1 MSDITPSDKARAD
14 RLARSMQSLTDDAMR
29 PIERFIAAM
38 QPQPEL
44 AALLWELLAR
54 KALAKIKEIRN

>member
-14 RLARSMQSLTDDAMR
+14 RLARSMQSLTDAAIVEIADYLDAMQ
-29 PIERFIAAM
+29 AH
-38 QPQPEL
+38 PEL
-44 AALLWELLAR
+44 RAITWELLAR